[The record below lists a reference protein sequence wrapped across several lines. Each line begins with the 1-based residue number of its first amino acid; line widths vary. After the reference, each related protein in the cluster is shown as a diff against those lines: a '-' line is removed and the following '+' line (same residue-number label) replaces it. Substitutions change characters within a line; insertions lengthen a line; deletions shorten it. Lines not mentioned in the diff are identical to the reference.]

1 MTEDGKVALERH
13 ASAVKGMCMLAL
25 KFKLPASAKPKAPK
39 TLASATSAYARLG
52 LEADDLLKRL
62 SRVDREVLDIESD
75 AASLPRSG
83 RAQQLDKH
91 VDGQASDMAGD
102 VAEFAA
108 MSCQIRALKLQPWE
122 LPPCVVYADDVEK
135 NPHLSAKAAYAMLQ
149 RMLAAGLSRFDPT
162 PVQSLAR
169 VEAATASAK

>member
-1 MTEDGKVALERH
+1 MT
-13 ASAVKGMCMLAL
+13 
-25 KFKLPASAKPKAPK
+25 
-39 TLASATSAYARLG
+39 
-52 LEADDLLKRL
+52 KRL
-62 SRVDREVLDIESD
+62 SRVDR
-75 AASLPRSG
+75 AALKLAVEAARKQSPG
-83 RAQQLDKH
+83 RAQQIDEMLKAKDRW
-91 VDGQASDMAGD
+91 QET
-102 VAEFAA
+102 AEFAA